1 MSQIETKV
9 GSSEAGPAQISQIAS
24 FLSSDTVK
32 GPRELPTELLS
43 RLDQVAVTNRGRVP
57 LHGRLF
63 AQWMHNAFPRECPY
77 PHTAGSI
84 SPQTPDEWMQQTG
97 HEATAATR
105 EDMDAVVAA
114 EASCVGPDCAGKGT
128 SLSLDDALP
137 WNDVE
142 ELLDARV
149 PFARR
154 KHRDGDADDGAS
166 LNVFIGLVASI
177 LSIFLAVDAWT
188 SRKTGMER
196 LKYEAFAEFDAKHG
210 ARQADWQL
218 PMTLGAL
225 AFTGY
230 VLGLVNKTIV
240 MVGVCCSLAV
250 LSSQRVAVRMK
261 KA

>member
-1 MSQIETKV
+1 MC
-9 GSSEAGPAQISQIAS
+9 
-24 FLSSDTVK
+24 
-32 GPRELPTELLS
+32 
-43 RLDQVAVTNRGRVP
+43 
-57 LHGRLF
+57 
-63 AQWMHNAFPRECPY
+63 FPRC
-77 PHTAGSI
+77 A
-84 SPQTPDEWMQQTG
+84 SPSLHRQEHDQEPGYLVSTRQHQ
-97 HEATAATR
+97 ATAATR

-114 EASCVGPDCAGKGT
+114 EASCVGPDCAGRGT
-128 SLSLDDALP
+128 SLSFDDALP

-149 PFARR
+149 PFARK

-210 ARQADWQL
+210 ARQADWQI
-218 PMTLGAL
+218 PMILGAL

-230 VLGLVNKTIV
+230 VLGLVNKTMV